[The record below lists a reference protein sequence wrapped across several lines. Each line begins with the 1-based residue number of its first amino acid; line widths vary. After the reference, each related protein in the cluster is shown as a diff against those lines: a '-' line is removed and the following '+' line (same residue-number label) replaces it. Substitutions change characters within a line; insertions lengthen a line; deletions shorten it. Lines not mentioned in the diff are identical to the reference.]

1 MTCDDVR
8 DRLSDRIDG
17 ALDRAAEAEVTSH
30 LATCAAC
37 QRELAGLERTV
48 AGLHALG
55 DVRAPAGF
63 VDRVLARARPEP
75 WTHRLLRA
83 VFLPLPRKLPLEA
96 AAVVLVGILTVLLYR
111 GTPDLERVGGQIA
124 VREPA
129 APSVGAPVS
138 PPAPSTPEAPAAPA
152 KEEHRRTAAQPKTRP
167 DGGERSADRPRV
179 TEEKRASL
187 EQAAPQPSPPPPPA
201 PAVRQDTGTA
211 APAELGKQKAAAR
224 DAQPRATESTTG
236 AAEPTVQP
244 GVPAPAGP
252 APAFPAR
259 GRPESAPPQMER
271 TAPTD
276 VLPRASRPDETEES
290 AVLKSQAAEPSG
302 RSQVPGTRSQVRP
315 AAPAG
320 AMTAALAPPLRG
332 VLRVGDRTASERA
345 MRDLFGRL
353 GATATWD
360 RPEPSLLTISA
371 PKGVLVELLDG
382 LRELGELR
390 MEPTAGELPDRV
402 TLVLRLAS

>member
-17 ALDRAAEAEVTSH
+17 ALDPAAEAEVTSH
-30 LATCAAC
+30 LAACAAC

-48 AGLHALG
+48 TGLRALG
-55 DVRAPAGF
+55 DVHAPAGF

-111 GTPDLERVGGQIA
+111 GVPDVERVGDQFA

-129 APSVGAPVS
+129 APPVAAPVS
-138 PPAPSTPEAPAAPA
+138 PPAPSTPEAPPA
-152 KEEHRRTAAQPKTRP
+152 KEDRPRAAPSPKTRLA
-167 DGGERSADRPRV
+167 ERSADRPRV
-179 TEEKRASL
+179 TEEKRASF
-187 EQAAPQPSPPPPPA
+187 ERAAPESPPPPLPA
-201 PAVRQDTGTA
+201 PAVGQETDTGL
-211 APAELGKQKAAAR
+211 PAELGKQKA
-224 DAQPRATESTTG
+224 
-236 AAEPTVQP
+236 
-244 GVPAPAGP
+244 
-252 APAFPAR
+252 PAR
-259 GRPESAPPQMER
+259 GRPESAPPLMER
-271 TAPTD
+271 TAPPD
-276 VLPRASRPDETEES
+276 VLQRASRPDEAKETT
-290 AVLKSQAAEPSG
+290 VLKSRGQMRA
-302 RSQVPGTRSQVRP
+302 
-315 AAPAG
+315 AAPG
-320 AMTAALAPPLRG
+320 AMTATLTPPLRG

-353 GATATWD
+353 GVTATWD
-360 RPEPSLLTISA
+360 RPEPSVLTISA
-371 PKGVLVELLDG
+371 PKGVLAELLDG

-390 MEPTAGELPDRV
+390 MEPTAGEVPDRV